1 MADQQGALGEYL
13 CARRGVLTPEQV
25 GLPADPQRRVAGLR
39 RDEVAALAGIS
50 REYYVRLE
58 QGRDNRPSMQVI
70 SALARALQLDEFAV
84 RYLVRLATPQAPR
97 PQAAGPL
104 PDAITGRLLEQWPD
118 SPALVLDPNRDIV
131 ASNSLA
137 RALVPESFQVGMN
150 LMLNTF
156 LPGARTRHPDWSGLV
171 SDHVAALRFY
181 SDPTDP
187 RRQEIVAQLLREQ
200 PEFARCWARH
210 DARPFSDRTF
220 RVPIEGVG
228 EVELNIQLFS
238 LPVHFGY
245 ELMVVFPTPGSPA
258 ASALAYLAARGT
270 GLGVTP
276 TRFSEPDAPTR

>member
-1 MADQQGALGEYL
+1 MAGEHSALGEYL
-13 CARRGVLTPEQV
+13 CARRGLLLPEQV
-25 GLPADPQRRVAGLR
+25 GLPSDPQRRVTGLR

-50 REYYVRLE
+50 REYYIRLE

-70 SALARALQLDEFAV
+70 AALARALQLDEFAV

-97 PQAAGPL
+97 PLSAGPL
-104 PDAITGRLLEQWPD
+104 PDAITSRLLEQWPD
-118 SPALVLDPNRDIV
+118 SPALILDPNRDIV

-156 LPGARTRHPDWSGLV
+156 LPGARSRHPDWAGLV
-171 SDHVAALRFY
+171 ADHVSALRYY
-181 SDPTDP
+181 SDPTDA
-187 RRQEIVAQLLREQ
+187 RREEIVDQLLREQ

-210 DARPFSDRTF
+210 DARPFSERMF
-220 RVPIEGVG
+220 RVPIAGIG

-245 ELMVVFPTPGSPA
+245 ELMVIFPTPGSPA
-258 ASALAYLAARGT
+258 SAALAYLAARGHAPE
-270 GLGVTP
+270 VRS
-276 TRFSEPDAPTR
+276 TRLSEPDAPSR